1 MAASELRRTLRPV
14 RSIPEELMKRPFT
27 LTEARAFGLSRKALA
42 GKSWRHI
49 GRGLYCWKRLRHDSL
64 GLLIAWRNLLPSEAA
79 FAGNTA
85 AWLHGLDVDPIN
97 PVEVAVPPRVTARSR
112 RNLVVR
118 QLDLA
123 PSELKIARGLR
134 VTSAGRTLRDLRGRV
149 PRVEFLVLAD
159 AALRLNLGRFDE
171 LAEPAESPME
181 TRLRW
186 LLLQAGLP
194 RPEVQTN
201 LHDADGRFVGRAD
214 LYYPAARLVIEY
226 DGLNH

>member
-1 MAASELRRTLRPV
+1 
-14 RSIPEELMKRPFT
+14 
-27 LTEARAFGLSRKALA
+27 
-42 GKSWRHI
+42 
-49 GRGLYCWKRLRHDSL
+49 LYCWKKLRHDSL

-134 VTSAGRTLRDLRGRV
+134 VTSAERTLRDLRGRV

-159 AALRLNLGRFDE
+159 AALRLNLGRFDD
-171 LAEPAESPME
+171 LAEPAEPPME

-194 RPEVQTN
+194 RPKVQTN

-214 LYYPAARLVIEY
+214 LYYPYARLVIEY
-226 DGLNH
+226 DGLNHRDRVVEDNRRQNLILNAGFRLLRFTRADIDTRPETVAGLTREMLLRPD